1 MGYIQ
6 KEYKRVFKSVFGR
19 KKQYFG
25 VKTFTYYLPAPPH
38 RKSGYQE
45 KEFDQLT
52 DYITGLGFDIL
63 DIKVESHSSPDKSG
77 LWLVCLLG
85 SPTKEVH
92 NLTIET
98 DSILGVENLAQ
109 SIPLSPDIIHD

>member
-1 MGYIQ
+1 MFGS
-6 KEYKRVFKSVFGR
+6 VFKQ
-19 KKQYFG
+19 KKRYFG

-52 DYITGLGFDIL
+52 DYITNLGFEIL

-85 SPTKEVH
+85 SPSKKIHDLV
-92 NLTIET
+92 IDS
-98 DSILGVENLAQ
+98 DSIVDSGNLSQ
-109 SIPLSPDIIHD
+109 NIPLSPDIIHD